1 MSETSEEGGY
11 RPISH
16 NGNGEKVPLSL
27 KAYDMIMHMIMTGQ
41 LRMGQSITE
50 DMLKNQLGMS
60 KTPIREAIISLE
72 NDGIISKMGRFYNIV
87 YLTKEQINEIYEF
100 KVELESLAAYL
111 ATTRMSA
118 AMKRNLKQIND
129 KISKMSTDDADP
141 IVLAN
146 LSGKLHA
153 LIAKGSGNS
162 YIEKEINMLR
172 LRLRIVRITIFT
184 SSGRRIEEKEDH
196 EEITQAILSNDPKK
210 ASDAMRRHQLDV
222 WNYVKNEIVPKLY
235 Y

>member
-1 MSETSEEGGY
+1 MAEISETGEFRSSDDN
-11 RPISH
+11 R
-16 NGNGEKVPLSL
+16 NGEKIPLSL
-27 KAYDMIMHMIMTGQ
+27 KAYDLIMNMILTGQ

-50 DMLKNQLGMS
+50 DMLKNHLGMS

-72 NDGIISKMGRFYNIV
+72 NDGIISKMGRFYNVV
-87 YLTKEQINEIYEF
+87 YLTKDQINEIYEF
-100 KVELESLAAYL
+100 KVELEALAAYY
-111 ATTRMSA
+111 ATMRMSA
-118 AMKRNLKQIND
+118 SMKRNLKQIND
-129 KISKMSTDDADP
+129 KITKMSTDDADP
-141 IVLAN
+141 ITLAN

-184 SSGRRIEEKEDH
+184 SAGRRTEEKEEH
-196 EEITQAILSNDPKK
+196 EVITQAILRNDPLK
-210 ASDAMRRHQLDV
+210 AAEAMRKHQIGV
-222 WNYVKNEIVPKLY
+222 WEYVRNEIVPKLY

>member
-1 MSETSEEGGY
+1 MSEISEK
-11 RPISH
+11 
-16 NGNGEKVPLSL
+16 GEFRSNTPKRNSEKIPLSL
-27 KAYDMIMHMIMTGQ
+27 KAYDMIMNMIMTGQ
-41 LRMGQSITE
+41 LRMGQSVTE

-72 NDGIISKMGRFYNIV
+72 NDGIISKVGRFYNIV

-100 KVELESLAAYL
+100 KVELEALAAYF
-111 ATTRMSA
+111 ATIRMSA
-118 AMKRNLKQIND
+118 AMKRNLKQIDD
-129 KISKMSTDDADP
+129 KISKMSTADADP
-141 IVLAN
+141 IALAN

-153 LIAKGSGNS
+153 LIAKGSENT

-184 SSGRRIEEKEDH
+184 SAGRRTEERNEHED
-196 EEITQAILSNDPKK
+196 ITRAILGNDPKE
-210 ASDAMRRHQLDV
+210 AAEAMRKHQMDV
-222 WNYVKNEIVPKLY
+222 WEYVKNEIVPKLY

>member
-1 MSETSEEGGY
+1 MAEISEAGEFRS
-11 RPISH
+11 SNS

-27 KAYDMIMHMIMTGQ
+27 KAYDMIMNMIMTGQ

-87 YLTKEQINEIYEF
+87 YLTKDQINEIYEF
-100 KVELESLAAYL
+100 KAELEALAAYY
-111 ATTRMSA
+111 ATLRMSA
-118 AMKRNLKQIND
+118 SMKRNLKQIND

-141 IVLAN
+141 IALAN

-184 SSGRRIEEKEDH
+184 SAGRRTEEKDEH
-196 EEITQAILSNDPKK
+196 EEITQAILGNDPRK
-210 ASDAMRRHQLDV
+210 AAEAMRKHQMDV
-222 WNYVKNEIVPKLY
+222 WEYVKTEIVPKLY

>member
-1 MSETSEEGGY
+1 MSDISEEGEY
-11 RPISH
+11 RSNNH
-16 NGNGEKVPLSL
+16 SGNVEKVRLSL
-27 KAYDMIMHMIMTGQ
+27 KAYDMIMNMIMTGQ

-72 NDGIISKMGRFYNIV
+72 NDGIISKVGRFYNIV
-87 YLTKEQINEIYEF
+87 YLTKEQINEIYEI
-100 KVELESLAAYL
+100 KVELEALAAYF
-111 ATTRMSA
+111 ATIRMNA
-118 AMKRNLKQIND
+118 AMKRTLKQIND
-129 KISKMSTDDADP
+129 KIAKMSTEDADP
-141 IVLAN
+141 IALAN

-162 YIEKEINMLR
+162 YIEKEINMFR

-184 SSGRRIEEKEDH
+184 SAGRRTEEKEEH

-210 ASDAMRRHQLDV
+210 AAEVMRKHQMDV
-222 WNYVKNEIVPKLY
+222 WEYVKNEIVPKLY